1 MVESTTPPERRADCR
16 YTIHSDV
23 EYRLILR
30 RKVVRAGTGRLAN
43 ISRSGL
49 LFECAHAIP
58 PRTRIELKVD
68 WPAPAVK
75 IALHVVGQTV
85 RSEGTGTAVKIIRSA
100 FRVQED
106 AHRGKRSAPAWTAG
120 LG

>member
-1 MVESTTPPERRADCR
+1 MVEASTPRESQTFTAERRADSR
-16 YTIHSDV
+16 YTIQTGL

-30 RKVVRAGTGRLAN
+30 RKVVQTGSGRLMN
-43 ISRSGL
+43 MSRGGL
-49 LFECAHAIP
+49 LFECDRGVP

-68 WPAPAVK
+68 WPAHAVK

-85 RSEGTGTAVKIIRSA
+85 RTQGTSTAVKILRSA

-106 AHRGKRSAPAWTAG
+106 AY
-120 LG
+120 